1 MGNLGHFYFL
11 LLEYFA
17 TNSSNLL
24 LWIYM
29 NKVVSLIYKDIFLDL
44 QWIPETTDNIEPYM
58 CCFFY
63 TYIPILKFKL

>member
-11 LLEYFA
+11 LLQYFA

-44 QWIPETTDNIEPYM
+44 QWIPETTDGRN
-58 CCFFY
+58 
-63 TYIPILKFKL
+63 PIHTMYFPIHSHL